1 MTGEVTYS
9 FNVPDVSA
17 TTFWIV
23 VSVLLLATIF
33 LAIYD
38 GFFVF
43 YLGKSMRKYLTARLA
58 SGKGILQVFEHE
70 NLFLH
75 IASLLNGGVFI
86 DEENAGVKP
95 VIPKSIVTLNAVSTT
110 LVWNLT
116 PKLPD
121 VYKAALEKLVSLGYN
136 SVDDI
141 LEDLNSIKYHEPDDL
156 LLEKNS
162 ILKTVSGLKKKRREL
177 ILFTLIEI
185 SIIVGM
191 YAIGL
196 GFWYIIAILV
206 LSTSIAALI
215 LLLRSPKKS
224 ETIVTKTGDKYNLT
238 YAEFLSIHERVRARN
253 TIEVTTEDVIMFNEK
268 FLDEHAKASLVERR
282 INVEKKKLREKKYQK
297 WAFIIIAVLVIGGL
311 ALKAYMVLHGGK

>member
-1 MTGEVTYS
+1 M
-9 FNVPDVSA
+9 
-17 TTFWIV
+17 
-23 VSVLLLATIF
+23 
-33 LAIYD
+33 
-38 GFFVF
+38 
-43 YLGKSMRKYLTARLA
+43 
-58 SGKGILQVFEHE
+58 
-70 NLFLH
+70 
-75 IASLLNGGVFI
+75 
-86 DEENAGVKP
+86 
-95 VIPKSIVTLNAVSTT
+95 TLNAVSTT

>member
-95 VIPKSIVTLNAVSTT
+95 
-110 LVWNLT
+110 
-116 PKLPD
+116 
-121 VYKAALEKLVSLGYN
+121 
-136 SVDDI
+136 
-141 LEDLNSIKYHEPDDL
+141 
-156 LLEKNS
+156 
-162 ILKTVSGLKKKRREL
+162 
-177 ILFTLIEI
+177 
-185 SIIVGM
+185 
-191 YAIGL
+191 
-196 GFWYIIAILV
+196 
-206 LSTSIAALI
+206 
-215 LLLRSPKKS
+215 
-224 ETIVTKTGDKYNLT
+224 
-238 YAEFLSIHERVRARN
+238 
-253 TIEVTTEDVIMFNEK
+253 
-268 FLDEHAKASLVERR
+268 
-282 INVEKKKLREKKYQK
+282 
-297 WAFIIIAVLVIGGL
+297 
-311 ALKAYMVLHGGK
+311 